1 MSLLTI
7 SFTRGDDP
15 ACLALQDAL
24 SDYLLQLTGSTGRT
38 PFDGNALGERGFF
51 LLAREN
57 GVAVGCV
64 ALRTLSAE
72 TGEVKRMY
80 ARPGTRQ
87 VGTRLLQAL
96 EHHAQERGFQTL
108 WLETR
113 KVNQRAVAF
122 YLRNGY
128 QIREN
133 YGSYIGKP
141 GALCFEKSL
150 RAAP

>member
-1 MSLLTI
+1 MGILTI
-7 SFTRGDDP
+7 SFTDANDP
-15 ACLALQDAL
+15 DCLAMQDAL
-24 SDYLLQLTGSTGRT
+24 SDYLLHLTGSTGRT

-72 TGEVKRMY
+72 TGEVKRLY
-80 ARPGTRQ
+80 ARPGTRL
-87 VGTRLLQAL
+87 VGKQLLQTL
-96 EHHAQERGFQTL
+96 EHHARARGFQQL

-113 KVNQRAVAF
+113 KTNQRAVAF

-128 QIREN
+128 QVREN
-133 YGSYIGKP
+133 YGNYIGRP
-141 GALCFEKSL
+141 GAMCFEKKL
-150 RAAP
+150 RTDE

>member
-1 MSLLTI
+1 MSLITI
-7 SFTRGDDP
+7 SFTQGDDP
-15 ACLALQDAL
+15 ECLALQDAL
-24 SDYLLQLTGSTGRT
+24 SAHLLQLTGSSGRT

-51 LLAREN
+51 LLAREK

-64 ALRTLSAE
+64 ALRVLSAE

-87 VGTRLLQAL
+87 VGTQLLCAL
-96 EHHAQERGFQTL
+96 EHHARERGFLRL

-113 KVNQRAVAF
+113 KANQRAVAF

-141 GALCFEKSL
+141 GALCFEKTL
-150 RAAP
+150 